1 MTELKRYRIHYLING
16 EPESLTLSA
25 FEAPALEQA
34 ELEILLH
41 HVKEPRASVDAPW
54 VIPERASEHSRMAEL
69 GVSDI
74 QIEEEAHR

>member
-16 EPESLTLSA
+16 NPTSLTLSS
-25 FEAPALEQA
+25 FEAPNMEQA

-41 HVKEPRASVDAPW
+41 HVPEPRAAVDAPW
-54 VIPERASEHSRMAEL
+54 EIPERESEHSRMAEL

-74 QIEEEAHR
+74 QIEEDQTP

>member
-16 EPESLTLSA
+16 SPASLTLSS
-25 FEAPALEQA
+25 FEEPDMEQA

-41 HVKEPRASVDAPW
+41 HVREPRAAIDAPW
-54 VIPERASEHSRMAEL
+54 ETPVRPSEDSRIAEL

-74 QIEEEAHR
+74 QIEEEPTR